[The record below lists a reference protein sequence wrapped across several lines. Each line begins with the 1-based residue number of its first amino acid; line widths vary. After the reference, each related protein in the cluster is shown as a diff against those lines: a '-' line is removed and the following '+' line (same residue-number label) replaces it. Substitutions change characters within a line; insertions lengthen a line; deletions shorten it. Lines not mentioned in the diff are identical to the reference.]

1 MSLTMAALFNADQKG
16 SLASIRYNIMLYKKV
31 ARAKMFV
38 NLNDSHQP
46 PPPVNFIP
54 CGLTSRL
61 WSGWDA
67 AMKCSHLSGDGRQKR
82 ANLFQ

>member
-1 MSLTMAALFNADQKG
+1 MGLTMATLFSADQKG
-16 SLASIRYNIMLYKKV
+16 SLASIRYNMLCKKV

-38 NLNDSHQP
+38 NLNESHQP

-54 CGLTSRL
+54 CRLTSRL
-61 WSGWDA
+61 WSGCDT
-67 AMKCSHLSGDGRQKR
+67 AMNWSHLSGDGRQKR

>member
-1 MSLTMAALFNADQKG
+1 MGLTMAALFSADQKG
-16 SLASIRYNIMLYKKV
+16 SMASIRYNMLCKKV

-38 NLNDSHQP
+38 NLNDSHHL

-61 WSGWDA
+61 WSGWDVV
-67 AMKCSHLSGDGRQKR
+67 MKCNHLTGDGRQKR